1 MSKAKTKKILTPEEK
16 QKRIRNI
23 IIVIVILVLST
34 IGMFWTMPQ
43 NNALSESKVFDED
56 AVRQQAEDVI
66 DFLNAED
73 YDSLAAMSVAKLQEI
88 MNQERMEEGKARVSD
103 DWGNFV
109 SIESIQDIEL
119 VKRGTHTAVVYVTA
133 KYDNVEA
140 HFTLAF
146 NEELKLVSFGIQ

>member
-73 YDSLAAMSVAKLQEI
+73 YVSLAAM
-88 MNQERMEEGKARVSD
+88 
-103 DWGNFV
+103 
-109 SIESIQDIEL
+109 
-119 VKRGTHTAVVYVTA
+119 
-133 KYDNVEA
+133 
-140 HFTLAF
+140 
-146 NEELKLVSFGIQ
+146 